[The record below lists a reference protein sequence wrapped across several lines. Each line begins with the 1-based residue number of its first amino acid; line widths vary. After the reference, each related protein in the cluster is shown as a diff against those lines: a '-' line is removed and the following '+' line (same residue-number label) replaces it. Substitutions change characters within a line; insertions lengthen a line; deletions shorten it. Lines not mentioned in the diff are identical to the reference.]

1 MFSWYLDFDECQST
15 ETHLCDHVCNNN
27 VGSYTCSCREGYE
40 LGADGTTCTGT
51 LLLSRVLLYFKL
63 LLADSSGVGP
73 GGAPPNNYFLSTP
86 LPTVI
91 LLYTLF
97 NFFLCFSDVD
107 ECFEGLFNCTGS
119 EECENLAGSFRCLC
133 PTRLNMIRVNGTCQ
147 CMYVLNL
154 RQATGFF
161 QLNFLCCFPI

>member
-1 MFSWYLDFDECQST
+1 MFVTTMLEATHVHVGKDMSWGQMEQLAPVHYYYHAYCYILNC
-15 ETHLCDHVCNNN
+15 C
-27 VGSYTCSCREGYE
+27 
-40 LGADGTTCTGT
+40 
-51 LLLSRVLLYFKL
+51 LLTVVAQDR
-63 LLADSSGVGP
+63 
-73 GGAPPNNYFLSTP
+73 GGHPPNNYFLSTP